1 VFGHRLSRDSEA
13 APTATAAHPLII
25 PAAKTSR
32 MHAVEDIWPVVNK
45 ADRLLETIGDLP
57 AVGEGRSQQQQK
69 RGAVSHD
76 MCGCVT
82 LLALPRSVAVIGF
95 AASSGVQSIRGFQR
109 FKARTPTAR
118 AQLTTELVLVASY
131 FLFPLV
137 AGLAADS
144 LYFRIFPRMLTTRSA
159 PNPEIVRCTV
169 SLPPS
174 CRLISLLAFKSAI
187 TGSTA
192 VPAHTVPRNC

>member
-1 VFGHRLSRDSEA
+1 
-13 APTATAAHPLII
+13 
-25 PAAKTSR
+25 
-32 MHAVEDIWPVVNK
+32 MHK
-45 ADRLLETIGDLP
+45 ADRLLQAMGDRL
-57 AVGEGRSQQQQK
+57 AVCEGRSQQQQK

-95 AASSGVQSIRGFQR
+95 AASSGVQSIRGFQRFNRGFQR